1 MDKDTKK
8 VIKAAE
14 KQGFEVQI
22 TAKGHAVFSLGGMP
36 VATASGTASDHR
48 AIKNLIAQLRRAGF
62 QWPPRR

>member
-14 KQGFEVQI
+14 AQGFTVELSR
-22 TAKGHAVFSLGGMP
+22 KGHPVFTKGGKLI
-36 VATASGTASDHR
+36 ATGSGTASDPR
-48 AIKNLIAQLRRAGF
+48 SIKNLIAQLRRAGF